1 MPDVALCT
9 VAQVKAHAKIMTAD
23 SDALIALLIPRAL
36 RRFNLRAGREF
47 IRLAAPATRAFEVTS
62 HNVSLGTWDLRTA
75 TTVTLHPESQSEAQ
89 VLTPGTHYE
98 LALDEDTATA
108 GMLRL
113 ARGLHLWSA
122 HAASFGHAGLSIV
135 GEWGIWADVDA
146 VPADVNAAAVT
157 MVRSGLEKVLA
168 DGLGVG
174 DLTGAG
180 GAHFESSWD
189 IPRDAWLAIQPYS
202 RELGVW

>member
-1 MPDVALCT
+1 MADVALCT
-9 VAQVKAHAKIMTAD
+9 VAQVKAHAKITTTD

-47 IRLAAPATRAFEVTS
+47 MRLAAPATRAFEVTS
-62 HNVSLGTWDLRTA
+62 HKVPLGTRDLRTA
-75 TTVTLHPESQSEAQ
+75 TTVTLHPESASPQ
-89 VLTPGTHYE
+89 VLTAGTHYE

-113 ARGLHLWSA
+113 AYGLDLWSA
-122 HAASFGHAGLSIV
+122 HAASFGHAALSIV

-157 MVRSGLEKVLA
+157 MVRAGLEKVLA